1 MKTGKGKLKYYVFDI
16 LNLDDND
23 KTGLTI
29 VQRKELVEILL
40 NKFSLSNV
48 FYSQNIQEKV
58 ILFYE
63 QAIKKI

>member
-1 MKTGKGKLKYYVFDI
+1 MKMGKGKLKYYVFDI
-16 LNLDDND
+16 VNLDDND

-29 VQRKELVEILL
+29 VQRKKLVEILL